1 MRACSTLNSIHNI
14 YHTTPPH
21 SQHFATQHTHHT
33 QGFFIGGA
41 LLSYADEEDKKAIK
55 DEVCVVCCVCC
66 VCCVCGV
73 CWVCGVLL
81 SHADEEDKK
90 AIKDEVCV
98 VVCVGCVL
106 CVAFVLLVS
115 EYYCVVCCA
124 LCVV

>member
-1 MRACSTLNSIHNI
+1 MLCVLCGSSFIAIVSSLLMVGLLGTV
-14 YHTTPPH
+14 
-21 SQHFATQHTHHT
+21 FAK
-33 QGFFIGGA
+33 F
-41 LLSYADEEDKKAIK
+41 
-55 DEVCVVCCVCC
+55 
-66 VCCVCGV
+66 
-73 CWVCGVLL
+73 VCGVLL